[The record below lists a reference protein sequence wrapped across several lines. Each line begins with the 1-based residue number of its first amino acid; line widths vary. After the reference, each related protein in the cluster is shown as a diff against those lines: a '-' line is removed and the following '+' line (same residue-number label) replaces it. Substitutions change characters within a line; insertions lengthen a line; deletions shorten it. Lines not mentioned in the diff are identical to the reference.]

1 MYANTD
7 DFLKRVGE
15 QEAIELTDREM
26 TGEVNIE
33 VLNTALSDSSS
44 QVDGYLAGRYRL
56 PLKTIPQNL
65 VRICCD
71 LARYRLCSMSS
82 HLITD
87 EVIERYK
94 LSLKELENISKGVVS
109 LGITN
114 TDENTNTDNGEFS
127 VQFFNGNN
135 RIFKRDR

>member
-44 QVDGYLAGRYRL
+44 QVDGYLAGRYCL

-82 HLITD
+82 RLITD

-109 LGITN
+109 LGITDTN
-114 TDENTNTDNGEFS
+114 ENTNTDNGEFS